1 MLRIWA
7 VVYFIWI
14 WGICVAQSP
23 KPQVPSLLLDKKIQ
37 IEATQAMNDVYNFK
51 FANAEKQFRWIKQKY
66 GWHPL
71 PYFLLG
77 LSQWWKIT
85 SNIDVTDYDNDL
97 FAYMDTSIV
106 LARRLYNLDENNVE
120 AAFFLAAGYGFKGRL
135 FSVRRKWRKAAVAG
149 KNALKYLE
157 ISKGNEDFSPELLFG
172 DALYNYYSVWIP
184 ENYPMLKPILLFFP
198 KGDKELGIKQLREV
212 AMNAFYTRTE
222 AQFFLMRILGGE
234 ENDLIGAL
242 QMAEYLSET
251 FPDNAYFHRYYSRL
265 LYNTGRFRQA
275 EKECLEIIAK
285 IDSGMIGYEATSG
298 RYAGFFL
305 GQIYQAFKLKEMS
318 KHYYHRAVAFGE
330 EIKAYESGYYL
341 HSLINLAQYAK
352 DEGDIPLAKK
362 YIKTVKKRAKR
373 KSSAHKRAREFFKKP
388 KK

>member
-1 MLRIWA
+1 MLRIGP

-14 WGICVAQSP
+14 WGICGAQSP
-23 KPQVPSLLLDKKIQ
+23 KSQVPSLLLDKKIQ

-51 FANAEKQFRWIKQKY
+51 FASAEKQFRWIKQKY

-97 FAYMDTSIV
+97 YAYMDTSIV
-106 LARRLYNLDENNVE
+106 LAKRLYKLDENNVE

-135 FSVRRKWRKAAVAG
+135 LSERRKWRKAAVAG

-184 ENYPMLKPILLFFP
+184 ENYPMLKPILLFFS

-212 AMNAFYTRTE
+212 ASNAFYTRTE
-222 AQFFLMRILGGE
+222 AQFFLMRILAGE

-242 QMAEYLSET
+242 QLAEYLSET

-265 LYNTGRFRQA
+265 LYNTGQFRPA
-275 EKECLEIIAK
+275 EKECLKIIAK
-285 IDSGMIGYEATSG
+285 IDSGMVGYEATSG

-318 KHYYHRAVAFGE
+318 KHYYQRAVTFGE

-352 DEGDIPLAKK
+352 DEDDIPLAKK

-373 KSSAHKRAREFFKKP
+373 KSSAHKRAREFF
-388 KK
+388 

>member
-1 MLRIWA
+1 MLRIGP

-14 WGICVAQSP
+14 WGICGAQSP
-23 KPQVPSLLLDKKIQ
+23 KSQVPSLLLDKKIQ

-51 FANAEKQFRWIKQKY
+51 FASAEKQFRWIKQKY

-97 FAYMDTSIV
+97 YAYMDTSIV
-106 LARRLYNLDENNVE
+106 LAKRLYKLDENNVE

-135 FSVRRKWRKAAVAG
+135 LSERRKWRKAAVAG

-184 ENYPMLKPILLFFP
+184 ENYPMLKPILLFFS

-212 AMNAFYTRTE
+212 ASNAFYTRTE
-222 AQFFLMRILGGE
+222 AQFFLMRILAGE

-242 QMAEYLSET
+242 QLAEYLSET

-265 LYNTGRFRQA
+265 LYNTGQFRPA
-275 EKECLEIIAK
+275 EKECLKIIAK
-285 IDSGMIGYEATSG
+285 IDSGMVGYEATSG

-318 KHYYHRAVAFGE
+318 KHYYQRAVTFGE

-373 KSSAHKRAREFFKKP
+373 KSSAHKRAREFF
-388 KK
+388 

>member
-1 MLRIWA
+1 MLRIGP

-14 WGICVAQSP
+14 WGICGAQSP
-23 KPQVPSLLLDKKIQ
+23 KSQVPSLLLDKKIQ

-51 FANAEKQFRWIKQKY
+51 FASAEKQFRWIKQKY

-97 FAYMDTSIV
+97 YAYMDTSIV
-106 LARRLYNLDENNVE
+106 LAKRLYKLDENNVE

-135 FSVRRKWRKAAVAG
+135 LSERRKWRKAAVAG

-184 ENYPMLKPILLFFP
+184 ENYPMLKPILLFFS

-212 AMNAFYTRTE
+212 ASNAFYTRTE
-222 AQFFLMRILGGE
+222 AQFFLMRILAGE

-242 QMAEYLSET
+242 QIAEYLSET

-265 LYNTGRFRQA
+265 LYNTGQFRPA
-275 EKECLEIIAK
+275 EKECLKIIAK
-285 IDSGMIGYEATSG
+285 IDSGMVGYEATSG

-318 KHYYHRAVAFGE
+318 KHYYQRAVTFGE

-352 DEGDIPLAKK
+352 DEDDIPLAKK

-373 KSSAHKRAREFFKKP
+373 KSSAHKRAREFF
-388 KK
+388 